1 MARLARERIDRET
14 AAAQLRDLRNL
25 AAALGLLG
33 GEKGEAEFEKFEREI
48 ESRANA

>member
-25 AAALGLLG
+25 AAAIQLTAQTDEAVSLFRDY
-33 GEKGEAEFEKFEREI
+33 EKTI
-48 ESRANA
+48 EDKT